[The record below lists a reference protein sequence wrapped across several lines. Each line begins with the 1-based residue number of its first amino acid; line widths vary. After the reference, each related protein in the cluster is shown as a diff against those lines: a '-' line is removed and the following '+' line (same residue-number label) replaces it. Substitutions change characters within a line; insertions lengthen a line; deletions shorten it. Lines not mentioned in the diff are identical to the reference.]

1 MLYPYWISLMYPSW
15 VTREPCAQVVS
26 PFPRAGRRRLPG
38 TRRDVRYL
46 VRSRVGWALVQIG
59 LRLVVRP
66 AEAHPGTPAVLREQH
81 TEDDDR

>member
-1 MLYPYWISLMYPSW
+1 
-15 VTREPCAQVVS
+15 
-26 PFPRAGRRRLPG
+26 
-38 TRRDVRYL
+38 
-46 VRSRVGWALVQIG
+46 VQIG